1 MCVQHTIQ
9 SRPSLVSPRPGAI
22 ASGTTNSRTLRPL
35 PRTNT
40 AMARAVSVISHRR
53 HVVASRPNEG
63 IRNDA
68 RMRQSHRH
76 TRIRMVN
83 YLATSGR
90 MTHNK
95 YRHVIPPSHAF
106 RDLETGPVDFLPEA
120 CPLPFTIVRPFTV
133 DPFAWLMTPLAVS
146 TDGISI
152 LLISIA
158 ARVAVSLR
166 FRPCRPVFLYVAK

>member
-1 MCVQHTIQ
+1 M
-9 SRPSLVSPRPGAI
+9 
-22 ASGTTNSRTLRPL
+22 
-35 PRTNT
+35 
-40 AMARAVSVISHRR
+40 M
-53 HVVASRPNEG
+53 
-63 IRNDA
+63 
-68 RMRQSHRH
+68 
-76 TRIRMVN
+76 N
-83 YLATSGR
+83 YLVTSGR

-95 YRHVIPPSHAF
+95 YRHVIPSSHAF
-106 RDLETGPVDFLPEA
+106 RDLVTGPVDFLPEA
-120 CPLPFTIVRPFTV
+120 WPLPFTIVRPFTA